1 MLKSYKE
8 LIVWQKAYKL
18 SLEIYKISKTFPKSE
33 IYGLSSQIRR
43 SAISIPSNIAEG
55 YSRKHTGEY
64 LQFLSI
70 ALGSASELETQ
81 LMLARDLKYISE
93 DIFQNTISLLTEVSK
108 MLNTLITSLKT
119 KPYTLTPKSCSSGQ
133 VFAIVIMILMF
144 FVIAIGMITFFL
156 HQESKWTIKEK
167 RSTTAFHLAEAGL
180 DRGYWKLI
188 EKTDNWDNI
197 LKGQTIP
204 LYDGTTTFTDVPGGE
219 YKIYISSMQS
229 EGDEELVRILS
240 VGRDLSTNE
249 VRAIEAIYKRIKG
262 LDSAVTV
269 GKGQEWKKGFWVHW
283 APVISYGN
291 IDLKGDQDDVY
302 WPKRLAKGMI
312 DPWDTTPPTNL
323 YPPGSSEADE
333 NYCGWAFN
341 EDLGNPPEIDLGYY
355 REKAKQTVIPYP
367 DDPDGIGTISS
378 DKDPWK
384 NAAGQ
389 YTGYFPDASEVIF
402 KGYNWQ
408 CSTGVIFIENATKNV
423 KLEKGS
429 KGKGKA
435 EREPFLRLEALVSAR
450 GNMHLHSDG
459 ITNYSV
465 KVPKNA
471 YKQYLAG
478 KPRNAATD
486 TADHVHPDTSL
497 PNEYPGDLGYH
508 NSGDGSNTIT
518 LPSIFDTKKYTK
530 NTITATGVAFHGF
543 LYAGAEQEH
552 CAGGKNIVVGCVYAK
567 GGLDVDTIII
577 YYDAEVGESVKLTG
591 NVIRRKSWK
600 EVLLKWPTQ

>member
-1 MLKSYKE
+1 MKNYKLTTLDSKGQ
-8 LIVWQKAYKL
+8 LIV
-18 SLEIYKISKTFPKSE
+18 
-33 IYGLSSQIRR
+33 
-43 SAISIPSNIAEG
+43 IAVIIFM
-55 YSRKHTGEY
+55 
-64 LQFLSI
+64 FL
-70 ALGSASELETQ
+70 
-81 LMLARDLKYISE
+81 
-93 DIFQNTISLLTEVSK
+93 V
-108 MLNTLITSLKT
+108 
-119 KPYTLTPKSCSSGQ
+119 
-133 VFAIVIMILMF
+133 IVIEI
-144 FVIAIGMITFFL
+144 ITFML
-156 HQESKWTIKEK
+156 HQESQWTIKEK

-180 DRGYWKLI
+180 DRGYWKLC
-188 EKTDNWDNI
+188 ETTDNWDTIMN
-197 LKGQTIP
+197 GGSIP
-204 LYDGTTTFTDVPGGE
+204 LYDGTTTFTDIPYGE
-219 YKIYISSMQS
+219 YKIYINSVTST
-229 EGDEELVRILS
+229 GDEELVRILS
-240 VGRDLSTNE
+240 IGRDKTKNE

-283 APVISYGN
+283 GPVISYGN

-323 YPPGSSEADE
+323 YPQGSSEADE
-333 NYCGWAFN
+333 NYCGWAFK

-367 DDPDGIGTISS
+367 DDPDGIGTIDS
-378 DKDPWK
+378 DNPPWK
-384 NAAGQ
+384 NALGQ
-389 YTGYFPDASEVIF
+389 WTGYFPDASAVEF

-423 KLEKGS
+423 MLINGS
-429 KGKGKA
+429 KKGKEKYA
-435 EREPFLRLEALVSAR
+435 REPFLRLEALVSAR

-478 KPRNAATD
+478 KPRNAADD

-497 PNEYPGDLGYH
+497 PNEYPGDLGLH

-552 CAGGKNIVVGCVYAK
+552 CKGGKNIIVGCVYAK

-577 YYDAEVGESVKLTG
+577 YYDAEVGQSVKLTRP
-591 NVIRRKSWK
+591 NIRGVSWK
-600 EVLLKWPTQ
+600 EIAVPWPEN